1 MTDTIDEEC
10 QGEGFRVLETCA
22 SWKERN
28 VPTGIDRDEVQRL
41 VREESAQLVEVLPRR
56 SFEALHIPG
65 AVSISLKRLDRE
77 TTSGLDGT
85 RPVIVYCYDY
95 T

>member
-1 MTDTIDEEC
+1 M
-10 QGEGFRVLETCA
+10 
-22 SWKERN
+22 
-28 VPTGIDRDEVQRL
+28 PTGINRDEVQRL

-56 SFEALHIPG
+56 SFEALHLPA
-65 AVSISLKRLDRE
+65 AVSIPLKQLDRKTISE
-77 TTSGLDGT
+77 LDRT